1 LINLK
6 EGNYQLKTMLG
17 AMAIA
22 SILSGIMLI
31 TIPNPKSY
39 IYGLMFTTTITI
51 LNFRLMSMNI
61 EKAIDMPGKNINK
74 YILVNYTFRYII
86 YGIAVIISF
95 LADYINIYTALF
107 GLFTIKIV
115 IISDALIEWIL
126 DRFKN
131 K

>member
-1 LINLK
+1 MINLK

-22 SILSGIMLI
+22 IIMSGIMRI
-31 TIPNPKSY
+31 IISNPKSY

-51 LNFRLMSMNI
+51 LNFRLMSINI
-61 EKAIDMPGKNINK
+61 EKAIDMPGGNINK
-74 YILVNYTFRYII
+74 YILVNYIFRYII
-86 YGIAVIISF
+86 YGIAITISF

-126 DRFKN
+126 DRFK
-131 K
+131 KK

>member
-1 LINLK
+1 MINLK